1 MTTLPPSPPSAPEA
15 GELARRLRQGIKQE
29 NGDRRF
35 PTIIVTIKDA
45 EQIIALLL
53 KLAETEKQLAE
64 AHAVIINSDWKVS
77 VQLLHGARRVEL
89 AKWRKDAMV
98 RIALRSAATSG
109 KGE

>member
-1 MTTLPPSPPSAPEA
+1 MTTTDPSPPSAPEA

-64 AHAVIINSDWKVS
+64 
-77 VQLLHGARRVEL
+77 VQLILTDRYKSDQVRVFE
-89 AKWRKDAMV
+89 AKHVIAP
-98 RIALRSAATSG
+98 ALRSAATSG